1 MQIVRISLSNSKF
14 LKVNDNDLYSFYCPF
29 SGLDLT
35 GEEVDPKLYPKN
47 LLCHL
52 LMNEVEEPIY
62 ANKEIKKH
70 LKKFE
75 GLDEDEFEEEYGD
88 YCDFGNDSMG
98 DFYSYLKCIFNDR
111 EDLLAFEIESPD
123 DTWGVAY
130 VAVIYKIEKD

>member
-62 ANKEIKKH
+62 ASKEIKKH
-70 LKKFE
+70 LKKFVKTYD
-75 GLDEDEFEEEYGD
+75 LRANKNRYDDI
-88 YCDFGNDSMG
+88 
-98 DFYSYLKCIFNDR
+98 IFTIDKSN
-111 EDLLAFEIESPD
+111 
-123 DTWGVAY
+123 T
-130 VAVIYKIEKD
+130 